1 MENKYGHVVF
11 EGLIADPSI
20 LVDAKCNDGMFYEFI
35 SLYRFYISLSLVQKG
50 QIIDLDKWN
59 IYFYFYVYH
68 NFADTIWSIN

>member
-50 QIIDLDKWN
+50 QIIDLDK
-59 IYFYFYVYH
+59 
-68 NFADTIWSIN
+68 